1 MNNGKSTTIEI
12 SIETYNKIH
21 EVGRILEKI
30 VHKKHHLS
38 FDQILKV
45 MLTVEPLD
53 IILEK
58 LMTEKF

>member
-1 MNNGKSTTIEI
+1 MSNGKTTTIEI

-30 VHKKHHLS
+30 VHKNHLS